1 MTIHTVIGKIILGKR
16 IKNTK
21 SGENHSKRWLCL
33 FLNKE
38 KKLIKKRRKFPIG
51 LRTMKTAVAVVIAM
65 ALVNVHGATTSKLI
79 FAVIGAMSAVAPTFM
94 ESLSSCLTQIVG
106 VSFGA
111 LIGVILMLLDLPIP
125 SIVAAGI
132 GILLVITLYHIGHI
146 QFSPVLPSL
155 IVVALCT
162 TPDIQPMTYAL
173 GRLWD
178 TAIGLGVGFLINTLV
193 FPYNNRRQ
201 IRATAK
207 SLDSEVILVL
217 EEMFDGDDV
226 QPDTEKYYRMINDM
240 NSQLAIFSNQWL
252 LLHLRKNKEEFESL
266 KKYEYKAMQLIA
278 HLEVLCQMETKGQLN
293 EENRRLLK
301 KFSPHGCIPDAVEA
315 EKLIPTEFLGEVLG
329 EAVQVA
335 DEDLIRE
342 AVSAAAISK
351 EADIVTNYH
360 VSAVLDLRRDLL
372 ERLKK

>member
-1 MTIHTVIGKIILGKR
+1 M
-16 IKNTK
+16 
-21 SGENHSKRWLCL
+21 S
-33 FLNKE
+33 
-38 KKLIKKRRKFPIG
+38 KKRRKFPIG
-51 LRTMKTAVAVVIAM
+51 LRTLKTAVAVVIAM
-65 ALVNVHGATTSKLI
+65 ALVNVHGATTSKLV

-94 ESLSSCLTQIVG
+94 ESLRSCLTQIVG

-111 LIGVILMLLDLPIP
+111 LIGVILMLMYLPIP

-132 GILLVITLYHIGHI
+132 GILLVITLYHISHI

-155 IVVALCT
+155 IIVSICT
-162 TPDIQPMTYAL
+162 TPDILPISYAL

-207 SLDSEVILVL
+207 SLDSEVILFL

-240 NSQLAIFSNQWL
+240 NSQLALFSNQWL

-266 KKYEYKAMQLIA
+266 RKYEYKAMQLIA
-278 HLEVLCQMETKGQLN
+278 HLEVLCQMEKKGQLN
-293 EENRRLLK
+293 DENRRLLK
-301 KFSPHGCIPDAVEA
+301 KFSPHGCIPDAEEEEA
-315 EKLIPTEFLGEVLG
+315 LIPAEFLGEVLG

-335 DEDLIRE
+335 DEELIRE
-342 AVSAAAISK
+342 AVSAAAIAK
-351 EADIVTNYH
+351 EADVITNYH
-360 VSAVLDLRRDLL
+360 VSAVLELRRELL
-372 ERLKK
+372 GLLKK